1 MERQESILSWV
12 KLNQNSNFGLR
23 SLFATYIYIDHFIL
37 IIIIILFTGKN
48 KKNDDGKIII
58 IIMEKQVKWNKE
70 WIKIWVK
77 GKMIGSFGV

>member
-1 MERQESILSWV
+1 MSIRVDISYHWLESWD
-12 KLNQNSNFGLR
+12 KNH
-23 SLFATYIYIDHFIL
+23 YICHNPIFDHFIL
-37 IIIIILFTGKN
+37 IIIIILFTEKN

-58 IIMEKQVKWNKE
+58 IMMEKQVKWNKE